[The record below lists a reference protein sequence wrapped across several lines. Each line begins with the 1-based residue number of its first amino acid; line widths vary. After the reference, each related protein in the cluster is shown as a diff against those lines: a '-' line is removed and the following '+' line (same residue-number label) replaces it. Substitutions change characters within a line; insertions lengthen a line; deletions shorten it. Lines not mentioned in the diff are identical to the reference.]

1 MTNLIYNNNNK
12 EHVTL
17 LLIVFR
23 IYQMC
28 TVKEVYISL
37 RDHISSDPVNE
48 LTSFLPLYL
57 RLSLLYIGI
66 ESLSLT
72 LCVVFRHVLNVLPL
86 CAPLLIWPSSSHL
99 HFAHVLHHVHV
110 IFTFLWTIMA
120 MVLVYLQ
127 AGPMLS
133 QCYRCGHTGPI
144 ARVPQLG
151 IHVHQLLGHSLWFS
165 LANQNQ
171 PTLSACTNLWRQ

>member
-72 LCVVFRHVLNVLPL
+72 LCVVFRHVLNAFTIMCPAADLTFFI
-86 CAPLLIWPSSSHL
+86 ASS

-110 IFTFLWTIMA
+110 IFTFLRTIMA

-127 AGPMLS
+127 A
-133 QCYRCGHTGPI
+133 R
-144 ARVPQLG
+144 R
-151 IHVHQLLGHSLWFS
+151 
-165 LANQNQ
+165 
-171 PTLSACTNLWRQ
+171 